1 METVTDIFELAQDN
15 LWLTGVMF
23 LVSAALFVALL
34 SQGRMIEVLLALW
47 RVFCA
52 IFTTPFIFLRR
63 AVNVILGAEADDA
76 TLAGSRVF
84 TLKKISDIYY
94 FLVLIA
100 CLLIVAAGA
109 SAGVM
114 SLYPKSEIE
123 REAERNEQIKLAQA
137 SITEA
142 EEKVAETAA
151 PDFQE
156 RARKASEEARRQSDA
171 AGAALKAFSDNAAYS
186 GGIIQQLQEA
196 VSLEDIDAIAGTVEG
211 ELSLCPGPEFTGF
224 ETADCEDYRRVLGR
238 YIDLARTSFS
248 KADAAQLAE
257 AEAVSVEGAR
267 EQAEQALSDRK
278 AEVEALLAEKKN
290 EGFWTG
296 KWLKARLTAMAAI
309 VLSSL
314 LIVIIFVWSSA
325 LFLDLISWLVA
336 MMRALE
342 IWADAAAADK
352 ISLEAA
358 HAESSGGPN
367 AEGSAPPNGA
377 PTV

>member
-1 METVTDIFELAQDN
+1 MDMVTDIFELAQEN

-23 LVSAALFVALL
+23 LVSAGLFVALL
-34 SQGRMIEVLLALW
+34 SQGRVVEVLRALW
-47 RVFCA
+47 RVFSA

-76 TLAGSRVF
+76 RLAGSRVF

-94 FLVLIA
+94 FLVLVV

-109 SAGVM
+109 SAAAM
-114 SLYPKSEIE
+114 SLYPKSELE
-123 REAERNEQIKLAQA
+123 REAERGEQIKAAQTA
-137 SITEA
+137 ITEA
-142 EEKVAETAA
+142 EAKVAETAA

-156 RARKASEEARRQSDA
+156 RARKASEEARRKSDA
-171 AGAALKAFSDNAAYS
+171 ASAALKTFSDNAAYS
-186 GGIIQQLQEA
+186 GGIIQKLQEV
-196 VSLEDIDAIAGTVEG
+196 VSLEEVNAIADTVEG

-224 ETADCEDYRRVLGR
+224 ELSDCEDYGRVLGR

-248 KADAAQLAE
+248 AEDAAQLAE

-267 EQAEQALSDRK
+267 EQAEQTLADRK
-278 AEVEALLAEKKN
+278 AEVDTLLEERKA

-296 KWLKARLTAMAAI
+296 KWLKSRLTAMTAI
-309 VLSSL
+309 ILSSL

-325 LFLDLISWLVA
+325 LFLDVISWLVA

-342 IWADAAAADK
+342 IWAETAAAGK
-352 ISLEAA
+352 TSQEEAR
-358 HAESSGGPN
+358 AEPS
-367 AEGSAPPNGA
+367 GA
-377 PTV
+377 PGSEVISS